1 MHNFVNNLTC
11 PKNRFM
17 LIYYVAVTEK
27 VPCKSLMITV
37 YYFLKKC
44 DNEAMKHNLFFA
56 PRKEN

>member
-1 MHNFVNNLTC
+1 
-11 PKNRFM
+11 M